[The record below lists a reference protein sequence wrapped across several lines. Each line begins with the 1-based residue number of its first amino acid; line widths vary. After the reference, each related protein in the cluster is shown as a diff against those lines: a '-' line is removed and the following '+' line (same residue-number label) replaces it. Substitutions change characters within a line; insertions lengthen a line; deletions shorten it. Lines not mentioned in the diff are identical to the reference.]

1 MMYGQNLG
9 SEKTCN
15 RIPAGS
21 VGIEIGVW
29 KGDSSERFLNR
40 AGHLHLVDSWSPIAY
55 EHSTEHGSYENYLK
69 RYEVLVGS
77 RNPNDY
83 HKFYDGI
90 ANSVQEINQFY
101 AAHQREPE
109 EGDDINERKLFS
121 RLGHIREDYEKHNKK
136 FVSSWNLKG
145 MLGPF
150 KGEDNKQNK

>member
-83 HKFYDGI
+83 QKFYDGI
-90 ANSVQEINQFY
+90 ANSVQERFKDSPVTIYRMNSQEFFKIF
-101 AAHQREPE
+101 A
-109 EGDDINERKLFS
+109 ERS
-121 RLGHIREDYEKHNKK
+121 R
-136 FVSSWNLKG
+136 
-145 MLGPF
+145 
-150 KGEDNKQNK
+150 